1 MTETNP
7 NQAPP
12 EINSQDFFE
21 TYFLNFLRVL
31 GLISPEVDSKNHGNE
46 TKNNE
51 QKLNLPDN
59 LPQELREKILKI
71 DHQIFEVWQTLNRI
85 LLKNKYGDLLLN
97 EIELVGTKD
106 KKGKVGELYFQIEE
120 FLILAR
126 NLPEFVELEKEFCFY
141 LVNDMKTIR
150 EIFDMSFS
158 FNKNRAR
165 IGSFMPSIVNLIN
178 GEVENGEIY
187 QYGLIQLWSK
197 TREKILANNKI

>member
-7 NQAPP
+7 NQATP

-31 GLISPEVDSKNHGNE
+31 GLISPEVDSENHGNE

-51 QKLNLPDN
+51 QKLNSLDN
-59 LPQELREKILKI
+59 LSQELREKILKI

-85 LLKNKYGDLLLN
+85 ILTNKYGDLLLN

-106 KKGKVGELYFQIEE
+106 EKGKVGELYFQIEE

-126 NLPEFVELEKEFCFY
+126 TLPEFVELEKEFCFY

-165 IGSFMPSIVNLIN
+165 IHSFMPSIVNF
-178 GEVENGEIY
+178 
-187 QYGLIQLWSK
+187 
-197 TREKILANNKI
+197 